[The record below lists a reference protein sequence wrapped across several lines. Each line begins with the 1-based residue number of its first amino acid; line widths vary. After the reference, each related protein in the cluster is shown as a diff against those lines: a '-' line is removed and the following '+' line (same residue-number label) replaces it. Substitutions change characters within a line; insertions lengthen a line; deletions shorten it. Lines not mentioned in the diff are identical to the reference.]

1 MCHRVKTISKN
12 CDGQLSYCEDCNV
25 YHLTFNNLYIEF
37 TPHEMKSF
45 QKYVREIEI
54 EYWETKYERMVIKRK
69 IPIQT
74 MQQNLS
80 MMFNRQ
86 ELASLKDLIMQT
98 TKKPFTK
105 LSVLE
110 IDYIFFLN

>member
-1 MCHRVKTISKN
+1 MCHKIKTIAKN
-12 CDGQLSYCEDCNV
+12 CNGQLSFCETCKM
-25 YHLTFNNLYIEF
+25 YHLTFSNLYIEF
-37 TPHEMKSF
+37 TPKELESF
-45 QKYVREIEI
+45 KRYVSGIDV
-54 EYWETKYERMVIKRK
+54 EYWEMKYERMVIKRK

-86 ELASLKDLIMQT
+86 ELESLKDLILQKT
-98 TKKPFTK
+98 QKPFENIK
-105 LSVLE
+105 LLD